1 MKKLLLLMAALA
13 ALTLVSAAAQASPQS
28 DLKAFQGYFKKRFPK
43 VPFDDYANGAY
54 ALNANARAQWR
65 SIMLFPPY
73 EFELAKGKKIWDTPF
88 KDGKTF
94 ASCFRNGGVDIAQ
107 HYPYWDPRTQQ
118 VRTIEMDIN
127 SCRKRNGEKP
137 YKNLTAGPIAEVTA
151 YMKSL
156 SRGKPVSIDL
166 SAPGMQQA
174 YERGKQFFW
183 ARRGQLNFSCATCHV
198 DNAGKFIRGN
208 VLSAALGHGVGFPA
222 YRAKFGHLITLDKRY
237 MGCNKKVRAAPFKP
251 QSQEYRDLEVY
262 ETYMDTGLPLD
273 APSYRP

>member
-1 MKKLLLLMAALA
+1 MKKFFALLVALSA
-13 ALTLVSAAAQASPQS
+13 MSVVSVAAQASPQS
-28 DLKAFQGYFKKRFPK
+28 DLKAFQGYFKKRFPD
-43 VPFDDYANGAY
+43 VPLAAYANGAY
-54 ALNANARAQWR
+54 ALNANARAQWK

-73 EFELAKGKKIWDTPF
+73 EFELAKGKKLWNTPF
-88 KDGKTF
+88 KDGKTY

-107 HYPYWDPRTQQ
+107 HYPYWDKRTHE

-127 SCRKRNGEKP
+127 SCRKRNGEAPFKD
-137 YKNLTAGPIAEVTA
+137 LTQGPIAELTA

-156 SRGKPVSIDL
+156 SRGKPVSINL
-166 SAPGMQQA
+166 SSPGMLKA
-174 YERGKQFFW
+174 YENGRKFFW

-198 DNAGKFIRGN
+198 DNAGKYIRGN
-208 VLSAALGHGVGFPA
+208 VLSAALGHGLGFPA

-251 QSQEYRDLEVY
+251 QSVEYRDLEVY
-262 ETYMDTGLPLD
+262 ETYMDTGLPLE